1 MVTWFAGEVFA
12 LGPDALA
19 EGIRWIGS
27 TDHKQAI
34 PSRPRGAERAEG
46 PGRIPRFFKAVVKDL
61 CDCKERSGRAW
72 GSGCLQAVPGMW
84 VSGYVVGAAGE
95 LEREMD

>member
-19 EGIRWIGS
+19 EGIRRIGS
-27 TDHKQAI
+27 TDHRQAI
-34 PSRPRGAERAEG
+34 PSHPRGAERAAG
-46 PGRIPRFFKAVVKDL
+46 PGRIHRFFKAIVKDL

-72 GSGCLQAVPGMW
+72 RSGCLQAVPGVW
-84 VSGYVVGAAGE
+84 VSGYMVGAARE